1 MKLTSHSRTLIPFFI
16 DDEATT
22 TKLNHIN
29 EIKDTNEILEEIYHD
44 IYNAHHFLN
53 TIKHKL
59 GAEFYEITM
68 KKIMS
73 VYHIPKPKNF
83 NSNSFPQKVRQ
94 YIDEM
99 SLTEICYSFSLFER
113 NIKLY
118 FITEELD
125 SNINI
130 QTYNKYVETIV
141 MWLYILNEYASK
153 KCSKNF
159 TVYFYFTSLKKNL
172 PDSNV
177 EILDE
182 NHVNTA
188 FTSTCP
194 RDSEIIIFR
203 REEWLKVF
211 IHETFHNFAL
221 DFSDMSQH
229 HCKQKILSLFPVN
242 SDVNLYESYTEF
254 WAEFMNCCL
263 TSFIMLK
270 NKNRFDL
277 FLKHFYY
284 FIDLERKY
292 SFFQM
297 VKTLDFMGLHYKD
310 LYKTKNEETNMLR
323 NTMYKE
329 NTNVLSYYIIKTI
342 LINHYPQFLHW
353 CKTNNLSLLQF
364 KKTETNLDNYCDFI
378 GKYYKSRS
386 MLECVKN
393 VEEYLYFL
401 KKHKHHT
408 KPKMIFLLNNM
419 RMSICELG

>member
-16 DDEATT
+16 DQKTT
-22 TKLNHIN
+22 SKLSYTN
-29 EIKDTNEILEEIYHD
+29 ETTDTNEILEDIYHD
-44 IYNAHHFLN
+44 IYNANIFLN

-59 GAEFYEITM
+59 GPKFYEITI
-68 KKIMS
+68 KKIMN
-73 VYHIPKPKNF
+73 VYHIPKPKTF
-83 NSNSFPQKVRQ
+83 NSNSFPQKIRQ

-125 SNINI
+125 SKINT

-141 MWLYILNEYASK
+141 MWLYILNEYSSK

-159 TVYFYFTSLKKNL
+159 TVYFYFTSLKKKL
-172 PDSNV
+172 PESNI

-229 HCKQKILSLFPVN
+229 HCKQKILSIFPVN

-254 WAEFMNCCL
+254 WAEFINCCFA
-263 TSFIMLK
+263 SFIIMK
-270 NKNRFDL
+270 NKNNFDL
-277 FLKHFYY
+277 FQKHFHY

-297 VKTLDFMGLHYKD
+297 VKTLYFMGLHYKD
-310 LYKTKNEETNMLR
+310 LYKTSKQETVMLR
-323 NTMYKE
+323 NTLYKE

-353 CKTNNLSLLQF
+353 CKTNNHSLLQF
-364 KKTETNLDNYCDFI
+364 KKTESNLENYCDFI

-386 MLECVKN
+386 MLECVKETEN
-393 VEEYLYFL
+393 YFYYLNNQ
-401 KKHKHHT
+401 KKNKKQNLT
-408 KPKMIFLLNNM
+408 FLLNNM
-419 RMSICELG
+419 RMSICEMG